1 MSNRPWFKPP
11 PLESIQVNNN
21 ELNGNFILRIC
32 ALLNLF
38 TGFTGMLGLLVLSM
52 TVYVSLNVF
61 NALDMTF
68 ILIFINNWPLYILH
82 TFYTISS
89 VSYISSKRGFVSYNP
104 TLSICQCVIIHLYL
118 NLPYMNIY
126 EHLIHARSG
135 LCSSLLQIII
145 LVSNV
150 WDYSS
155 LPKIIIRIYSVIF
168 GTYTYVSYHYMSGFS
183 FIINDNMP

>member
-1 MSNRPWFKPP
+1 MRLTRMASGKKKTDNNRNENMSNRPWFKPP

-68 ILIFINNWPLYILH
+68 ILIFINN
-82 TFYTISS
+82 
-89 VSYISSKRGFVSYNP
+89 
-104 TLSICQCVIIHLYL
+104 
-118 NLPYMNIY
+118 
-126 EHLIHARSG
+126 
-135 LCSSLLQIII
+135 
-145 LVSNV
+145 
-150 WDYSS
+150 
-155 LPKIIIRIYSVIF
+155 
-168 GTYTYVSYHYMSGFS
+168 
-183 FIINDNMP
+183 